1 MKRLLIVNYSLHC
14 SEKLKADY
22 MKKGFDDV
30 FILNGNPYSFLDV
43 MSIGMMYKNCYPSC
57 IENKEEIIRSF
68 NEKDYFII
76 LTEEPCLAS
85 LVMENYLK
93 DIGLKECKQEEKKPR
108 PKIIAVDF
116 DGTLCIDRFPEI
128 GEPKEKVISYV
139 KSQQANGAKLIL
151 WTNRVG
157 EKLADAITWCRDKH
171 GISFDAVNCNL
182 PEIIEFFGGDPRK
195 VFANEYLDDRSKN
208 PDLL

>member
-14 SEKLKADY
+14 SEKLKGDY

-30 FILNGNPYSFLDV
+30 LVIPGNVGSFFDILRV
-43 MSIGMMYKNCYPSC
+43 GMLYT
-57 IENKEEIIRSF
+57 ERVRTEEDT
-68 NEKDYFII
+68 NQDYYLV
-76 LTEEPCLAS
+76 LTEEPCLSA
-85 LVMENYLK
+85 LLIEKYIRDLGFK
-93 DIGLKECKQEEKKPR
+93 KCEPQEKKPR

-116 DGTLCIDRFPEI
+116 DGTLCINRWPEI

-157 EKLADAITWCRDKH
+157 ERLAEAITWCRDKH

-182 PEIIEFFGGDPRK
+182 PEIIESFGVDSRK